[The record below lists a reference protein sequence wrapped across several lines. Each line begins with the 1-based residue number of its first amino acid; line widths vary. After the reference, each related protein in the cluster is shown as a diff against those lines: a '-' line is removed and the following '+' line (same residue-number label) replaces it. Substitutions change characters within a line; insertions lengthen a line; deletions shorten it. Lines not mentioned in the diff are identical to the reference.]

1 MSLTT
6 DRRLNH
12 QRFNPPPSH
21 STSST
26 VCTVL
31 RAAIPAALTFNTGTG
46 RPFHEAEDGAGDD
59 AKNPIYAL
67 SDEDNRKNGDERDD
81 DDNDNSTNFDP
92 PLDLEMAQGPEGV
105 TIHNIGQNNVGVH
118 QNSENTGCTKIQEC
132 TKTK

>member
-31 RAAIPAALTFNTGTG
+31 RAAIPADLTSDTGTG
-46 RPFHEAEDGAGDD
+46 HPFLEAEERAGNDT
-59 AKNPIYAL
+59 NNSIYAL
-67 SDEDNRKNGDERDD
+67 SDEDSRKNGDKSD
-81 DDNDNSTNFDP
+81 DDNNENITNFDP
-92 PLDLEMAQGPEGV
+92 PPDREMAQVPEGV
-105 TIHNIGQNNVGVH
+105 TRHNIGQENV
-118 QNSENTGCTKIQEC
+118 
-132 TKTK
+132 